1 LPTLQGG
8 KEQVIFDVR
17 TYDIRPGKLKQ
28 FVDVFEAYGKPVA
41 DKHGFK
47 LICYLTTKIGRLNQV
62 LHIWQFEDLAQW
74 EAMRKGRDADPGWKL
89 YREKYGDMIVRQE
102 DKIMEGAPF
111 SPLG

>member
-1 LPTLQGG
+1 M
-8 KEQVIFDVR
+8 IFDVR
-17 TYDIRPGKLKQ
+17 TYDIRPGKLKE
-28 FVDVFEAYGKPVA
+28 FVDVFGTYGKPVA

-74 EAMRKGRDADPGWKL
+74 ERMRKDRDADPGWKL

-111 SPLG
+111 SPLR